1 MQLYVAVL
9 TVAAFVA
16 AVCAGFILASSP
28 RQRATQL
35 AASLAAGA
43 SWWALCEARW
53 NAAGDPGVAL
63 LWMRLSAPGWCFLG
77 GIVPHLMAR
86 YLDLYPASQN
96 HHRTRL
102 LRFAGFGYAVGTVT
116 LVLAALGLGVHG
128 AVLRVPW
135 GWTYEPGPV
144 LPAYLLLIAPGILY
158 TVVSML
164 GHMHSP
170 VSVAPRA
177 HRISIRT
184 GIMLPVVLT
193 PLTDV
198 ILPVAGVHFPRLGS
212 TSYALFGL
220 VALGTG
226 LRYGMTFFT
235 PKQFSEEILEAIH
248 EGVAMITPT
257 GLIRRAN
264 PGLARLVGQPAH
276 LLVGVP
282 LEEILDG
289 SLPAQPG
296 AVEERQARL
305 TDARGEQIT
314 VSVSATPLHDR
325 HGNALG
331 LVVVVRD
338 LREIE
343 ELRRHMLIQ
352 ARLAAVGELVAGL
365 AHEINNPLAFVRSN
379 LAMLERHAKLL
390 ADPDAVSAAER
401 DELAQESRE
410 LVEESLV
417 GVDRAAE
424 IVRGVRRFT
433 HAGSSN
439 REPANL
445 NELLEDAVAMLR
457 PRVRS
462 REIALELR
470 PRPLPSVL
478 CAPQEMRQ
486 VFLNLL
492 VNALDAVGDR
502 GQVRAETRVAEDAL
516 VVEIRDDGCGMEP
529 DTLER
534 IFDPFF
540 TTKSVGEGTGLG
552 LGIAWNIVRAQG
564 GQIEVRSQPGVG
576 STFRV
581 QLPVAPDAD
590 VFAAAGEAI

>member
-1 MQLYVAVL
+1 MPIGRLEMAPQPSAKKLGSRQLLKPGCAGADPPAGMQLYVAVL
-9 TVAAFVA
+9 AVASFVA

-53 NAAGDPGVAL
+53 NAAADPGVAL

-86 YLDLYPASQN
+86 YLDLYPARETRRQ
-96 HHRTRL
+96 RTRL
-102 LRFAGFGYAVGTVT
+102 LRFAAFGYAVGTLT
-116 LVLAALGLGVHG
+116 LALTSLGLGVHG

-144 LPAYLLLIAPGILY
+144 LPVYLAVIVPGIVY
-158 TVVSML
+158 AVGSML

-177 HRISIRT
+177 HRISIRA
-184 GIMLPVVLT
+184 GITLPVVLT

-198 ILPVAGVHFPRLGS
+198 ILPMAGIHFPRLGS
-212 TSYALFGL
+212 ISYALFGL

-226 LRYGMTFFT
+226 LRFGMTFFT

-264 PGLARLVGQPAH
+264 RGLAHLVGRPAH
-276 LLVGVP
+276 LLMGAALTDLIDWSPDV
-282 LEEILDG
+282 
-289 SLPAQPG
+289 QPG
-296 AVEERQARL
+296 AVEDRQVRL
-305 TDARGEQIT
+305 LDVRGQQIP

-325 HGNALG
+325 RGNPLG

-379 LAMLERHAKLL
+379 LALLERHAKLL
-390 ADPDAVSAAER
+390 ADPDALSAEER
-401 DELAQESRE
+401 D
-410 LVEESLV
+410 
-417 GVDRAAE
+417 
-424 IVRGVRRFT
+424 
-433 HAGSSN
+433 
-439 REPANL
+439 
-445 NELLEDAVAMLR
+445 
-457 PRVRS
+457 
-462 REIALELR
+462 
-470 PRPLPSVL
+470 
-478 CAPQEMRQ
+478 
-486 VFLNLL
+486 
-492 VNALDAVGDR
+492 
-502 GQVRAETRVAEDAL
+502 
-516 VVEIRDDGCGMEP
+516 
-529 DTLER
+529 
-534 IFDPFF
+534 
-540 TTKSVGEGTGLG
+540 
-552 LGIAWNIVRAQG
+552 
-564 GQIEVRSQPGVG
+564 
-576 STFRV
+576 
-581 QLPVAPDAD
+581 
-590 VFAAAGEAI
+590 